1 MGLVSIG
8 LKASLPIFL
17 RRFDALTVFR
27 FTLQTWPV
35 TFALMPVLNVLARF
49 AVQHPGPQAEALLW
63 VAISFVLFM
72 SRLGCMAFSCVWRV
86 SDPTD
91 VC

>member
-17 RRFDALTVFR
+17 RRYDALTVFR

-35 TFALMPVLNVLARF
+35 TFGLMPLLHVLARN
-49 AVQHPGPQAEALLW
+49 AEHGGPRADALLW
-63 VAISFVLFM
+63 AALSFVLFM
-72 SRLGCMAFSCVWRV
+72 SRIGCLAFS
-86 SDPTD
+86 
-91 VC
+91 